1 MKTKCTIGTLLLI
14 CGIALIGFSMY
25 VTQQVEEGKGKVS
38 SAQSKVDKGK
48 GLFSGNPVSE
58 EIGKGIASGAQRKI
72 DEGQQQIE
80 FYEGVATW
88 TKFGGIACIIIGL
101 GVFFVPTKKGK
112 R

>member
-1 MKTKCTIGTLLLI
+1 MIGSLLLI

-25 VTQQVEEGKGKVS
+25 VTKQVEEGKGKVT

-58 EIGKGIASGAQRKI
+58 EIGKGLASGAQRKI

-80 FYEGVATW
+80 FYEGVASW
-88 TKFGGIACIIIGL
+88 AKFSGIACIIIGL
-101 GVFFVPTKKGK
+101 GVFFVPTKKI
-112 R
+112 RR